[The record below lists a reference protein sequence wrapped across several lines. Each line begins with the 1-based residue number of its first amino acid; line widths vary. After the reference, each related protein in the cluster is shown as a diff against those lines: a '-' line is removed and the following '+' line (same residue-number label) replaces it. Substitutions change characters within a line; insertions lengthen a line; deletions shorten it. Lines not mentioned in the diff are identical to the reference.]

1 MDNIL
6 LEVGGKEYY
15 IDVDALSACISVEKK
30 SLVGSD
36 NEEIHNKHRLNTG
49 FKVEYKVENEG
60 GLQIDVA
67 KYEIYR
73 DLLNTVL
80 TTNEIFDEKLGVAGL
95 NSLPIPFKLSF
106 NTLLIKRIIKE
117 L

>member
-1 MDNIL
+1 MENIL

-15 IDVDALSACISVEKK
+15 IDVDALSSCVSVERKK
-30 SLVGSD
+30 LVGSD
-36 NEEIHNKHRLNTG
+36 NEEMENKI
-49 FKVEYKVENEG
+49 ENEG

-67 KYEIYR
+67 KYEVYR

-80 TTNEIFDEKLGVAGL
+80 TTNDIIDEKMGVMGL
-95 NSLPIPFKLSF
+95 NSLPIPFKISF

>member
-15 IDVDALSACISVEKK
+15 IDVDTLSACISVEKK

-36 NEEIHNKHRLNTG
+36 NEEIHN
-49 FKVEYKVENEG
+49 KVENEG